1 MAVRI
6 NTSTRRS
13 RASCALP
20 NAPAQERAKL
30 LAPRESQVFALVVT
44 GMLNKQIASEL
55 GVVEKIV
62 KVHRARVMEI

>member
-13 RASCALP
+13 RASCASP

-30 LAPRESQVFALVVT
+30 LAPRESKVFALVVM
-44 GMLNKQIASEL
+44 GMLNKQIACGL
-55 GVVEKIV
+55 GVGEKTV